1 MIYHAFRLLES
12 PLTSPVFKTPS
23 SGQSTPL
30 SPAPMDFPN
39 SDPVKIPL
47 NLPLSSPA
55 PGTLSIY
62 QIKSAHP
69 NRFEQ
74 SSSISC
80 PGAAADADLQR
91 GAAAPPAQA
100 VVVQGRL
107 AGVQLLLRC
116 RGAARPALEIGVT
129 AAAAA
134 AQG

>member
-1 MIYHAFRLLES
+1 
-12 PLTSPVFKTPS
+12 
-23 SGQSTPL
+23 
-30 SPAPMDFPN
+30 MDFPN

-62 QIKSAHP
+62 QIKSANP
-69 NRFEQ
+69 NRFKQ
-74 SSSISC
+74 SSISC

-107 AGVQLLLRC
+107 AGLHLLLRG
-116 RGAARPALEIGVT
+116 RSAARPALQIGVT